1 MTPATI
7 GKGGL
12 HGAETSKQPHNLAL
26 ITVHGVMLQ
35 YRHLTKPQVKKA
47 QNAFAMNLC
56 EHAVKTSFFTNK
68 HILHALNQPE
78 IKEIFDEPQVQKDRV
93 HVRLRIDIPV

>member
-1 MTPATI
+1 MTPVTI

-56 EHAVKTSFFTNK
+56 EHAVKISFFTYK
-68 HILHALNQPE
+68 HILHALEQPK
-78 IKEIFDEPQVQKDRV
+78 IKKIFDKR
-93 HVRLRIDIPV
+93 RFKRIEFTFD